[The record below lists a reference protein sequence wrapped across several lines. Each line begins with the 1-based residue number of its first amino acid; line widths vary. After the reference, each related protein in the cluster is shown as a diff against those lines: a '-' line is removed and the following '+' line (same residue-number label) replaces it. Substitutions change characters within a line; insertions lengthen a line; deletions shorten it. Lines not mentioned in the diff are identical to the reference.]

1 MIGLNESN
9 DNLTLKVQKLSE
21 DLSLQNLSNSQQLQV
36 LNQEKDILVQKLVD
50 LQQAQAP
57 KSSESKF
64 VQVSLEDKGKK
75 VKFEDD
81 TKLLGYEN

>member
-1 MIGLNESN
+1 M
-9 DNLTLKVQKLSE
+9 
-21 DLSLQNLSNSQQLQV
+21 
-36 LNQEKDILVQKLVD
+36 LNQEKDILVQKVVD

-57 KSSESKF
+57 KSSESKS